1 MYLYRSHS
9 FTGNNDIVIARRYRS
24 VRDEERYYTTIQRSV
39 AKLSAIPFIMM
50 CQIIYREKLMNKYTH
65 STKQGFFCLKLVI
78 TTL

>member
-9 FTGNNDIVIARRYRS
+9 FTRNIVIARRYRS

-39 AKLSAIPFIMM
+39 AKLSAIPDIMM
-50 CQIIYREKLMNKYTH
+50 CQISYREKLMNKYTQ
-65 STKQGFFCLKLVI
+65 STKQGFICLKLVI